1 MQAGDV
7 VQLKS
12 GGPQMTISHK
22 AAGGASGWVCIWFD
36 GAKKEQAIFPENAL
50 KPASEAGG
58 RVSLV

>member
-1 MQAGDV
+1 
-7 VQLKS
+7 
-12 GGPQMTISHK
+12 MTISHK